1 MESLEKELTLKI
13 DKLDLKMK
21 DELNEIKDK
30 YNILKKDLRKEYSK
44 KMKDLMPQK
53 ESVPRKSIPKIIR
66 NQVWDTYIGKDKGV
80 GKCYCCS
87 IEIDSK
93 HFECGHIKS
102 FATGGTD
109 IVDNLRPICS
119 LCNKS
124 IGSQNMDEFKQ
135 KYLTTQKEEPKYYH
149 PMGFKNNFHDM
160 LGSNNVP
167 NMLGFGAYGDIHY
180 NRKSY

>member
-1 MESLEKELTLKI
+1 MEELEKDLALKI
-13 DKLDLKMK
+13 DELDLKMK
-21 DELNEIKDK
+21 DELNVIKDK

-44 KMKDLMPQK
+44 KIKDLMPQK
-53 ESVPRKSIPKIIR
+53 ESVSRKSIPKIIR
-66 NQVWDTYIGKDKGV
+66 NQVWDTYIGKDKGI

-87 IEIDSK
+87 TEIDSK

-109 IVDNLRPICS
+109 TVDNLRPICS

-135 KYLTTQKEEPKYYH
+135 TYLNINSVNNIHNDTKIEVLNGNIESLTKPKY
-149 PMGFKNNFHDM
+149 FKPTIEF
-160 LGSNNVP
+160 VKK
-167 NMLGFGAYGDIHY
+167 YGHLY
-180 NRKSY
+180 T